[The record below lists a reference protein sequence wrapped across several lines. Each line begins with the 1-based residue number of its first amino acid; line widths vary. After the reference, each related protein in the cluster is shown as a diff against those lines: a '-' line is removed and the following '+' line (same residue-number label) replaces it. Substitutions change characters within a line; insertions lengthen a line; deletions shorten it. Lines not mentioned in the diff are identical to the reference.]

1 MTVLPNTD
9 RAEVW
14 RQMMDDLSNRREA
27 TPFLKAD
34 LRAAVNAIDGWLDA
48 NAASANAALPQPF
61 RGAASTPQK
70 ALLLQFVIQKRFLSG
85 A

>member
-1 MTVLPNTD
+1 MAVLPN
-9 RAEVW
+9 AERLVIW
-14 RQMMDDLSNRREA
+14 KQMMADLSNRREA

-34 LRAAVNAIDGWLDA
+34 LKAAVDAMDAWLDS

-61 RGAASTPQK
+61 RGAASVQQK
-70 ALLLQFVIQKRFLSG
+70 ALLLQFVIQRRYLTG